1 LDDPIGANLDQQG
14 VKMQLYFIR
23 HGESENNARWTRTG
37 SSEGRS
43 EDAELTDIG
52 HQQAEIVAQYLA
64 EKEEFGITHL
74 YCSLMVRAV
83 ATGMAIAEA
92 LDVPLVAWTDLH
104 EEGGIYLKDKV
115 SGERI
120 GQPGKTRTYFE
131 RAYPG
136 LVLPDSLGEEG
147 WWNRPFEEY
156 EIRPARARQ
165 VLHEL
170 LARHGGMED
179 RVALVSHGG
188 FYNQFLGALLGF
200 TPREKIWFAMYNAAI
215 TRIDFRRAEEEEP
228 ADAERPAGP
237 RDLVRIVYTN
247 RVDFLPEEL
256 VT

>member
-1 LDDPIGANLDQQG
+1 
-14 VKMQLYFIR
+14 MQLYFIR

-37 SSEGRS
+37 SSVGRS

-52 HQQAEIVAQYLA
+52 RQQAQALAQYLA
-64 EKEEFGITHL
+64 DEDDFDLTHL

-83 ATGMAIAEA
+83 ATGTAIAEV

-104 EEGGIYLKDKV
+104 EEGGIYLKDEA
-115 SGERI
+115 SGERL

-131 RAYPG
+131 RTYPD
-136 LVLPDSLGEEG
+136 LVLPDSLGEDG
-147 WWNRPFEEY
+147 WWNRPFEEH
-156 EIRPARARQ
+156 EARPARARR
-165 VLHEL
+165 VLKEL
-170 LARHGGMED
+170 LARHGGTTD

-200 TPREKIWFAMYNAAI
+200 TPRERIWFTLNNTAV
-215 TRIDFRRAEEEEP
+215 TRIDFRRVEEDVDV
-228 ADAERPAGP
+228 ADAENPAGP
-237 RDLVRIVYTN
+237 RDLVRVVYTN